1 MKFPLSALAL
11 YDLSKGV
18 PGFSY
23 AICRSSVLASCK
35 GNARSLSLDLE
46 DQVFAFGWIQWR
58 LHAGSLQDANMNK
71 TGQFRFTP
79 PTHTLLA
86 FKKALE
92 EYHAEGGL
100 EGRMTR
106 CPIL

>member
-1 MKFPLSALAL
+1 MIFTRVCLVSLTPSVEALSLPLARAMHA
-11 YDLSKGV
+11 V
-18 PGFSY
+18 
-23 AICRSSVLASCK
+23 SVLT
-35 GNARSLSLDLE
+35 
-46 DQVFAFGWIQWR
+46 WR
-58 LHAGSLQDANMNK
+58 TRFLQNCLRFCWSMHGISFQDANMNK

-86 FKKALE
+86 FKQALE

-106 CPIL
+106 CLYDAI

>member
-1 MKFPLSALAL
+1 MFHGLT
-11 YDLSKGV
+11 
-18 PGFSY
+18 
-23 AICRSSVLASCK
+23 
-35 GNARSLSLDLE
+35 
-46 DQVFAFGWIQWR
+46 
-58 LHAGSLQDANMNK
+58 LQDANMNK
-71 TGQFRFTP
+71 IGQFRFTP

-106 CPIL
+106 CLYDAI

>member
-1 MKFPLSALAL
+1 M
-11 YDLSKGV
+11 
-18 PGFSY
+18 
-23 AICRSSVLASCK
+23 
-35 GNARSLSLDLE
+35 
-46 DQVFAFGWIQWR
+46 
-58 LHAGSLQDANMNK
+58 HSLQDANMNK

-106 CPIL
+106 

>member
-1 MKFPLSALAL
+1 
-11 YDLSKGV
+11 
-18 PGFSY
+18 
-23 AICRSSVLASCK
+23 
-35 GNARSLSLDLE
+35 
-46 DQVFAFGWIQWR
+46 
-58 LHAGSLQDANMNK
+58 MNK

-106 CPIL
+106 CNIYYENNRISFLEGIKQTGLS